1 MNFKKLCSDPES
13 LKTFTILNADLLK
26 AGSFFAGGVDPDSI
40 SDMSDDALREAQNAY
55 ESLASAV
62 YAMQRI
68 FEAPSKVTTDSTEK
82 TRSIDRQAEYESANR
97 LLIELVKKKEE
108 KAREKAEEDR
118 RERQNRPA
126 PFAGCFGPF
135 DHL

>member
-82 TRSIDRQAEYESANR
+82 PRSIDWQAESESTTR
-97 LLIELVKKKEE
+97 LLIELARKEE
-108 KAREKAEEDR
+108 EKAEEDSR
-118 RERQNRPA
+118 KRQNQPA

-135 DHL
+135 DQL